1 MGGDNVKL
9 DRNSNA
15 DGRGKYAL
23 IKLREVPNLKQLHG
37 EFLGKGVICVPPAHI
52 DFGDTP
58 ETEFFV
64 IRLKDK
70 FAPAALRA
78 YSEAVLEFTWK
89 LGSSKSGEDLLSL
102 VEYADEIRSLYDKS
116 LRLKP
121 EIPT

>member
-23 IKLREVPNLKQLHG
+23 IKLREVPNLKKLHV

-78 YSEAVLEFTWK
+78 YSEAVSEFAFK
-89 LGSSKSGEDLLSL
+89 ARNEKGVEGLL
-102 VEYADEIRSLYDKS
+102 EYATEINRLYDKS
-116 LRLKP
+116 IMLKP